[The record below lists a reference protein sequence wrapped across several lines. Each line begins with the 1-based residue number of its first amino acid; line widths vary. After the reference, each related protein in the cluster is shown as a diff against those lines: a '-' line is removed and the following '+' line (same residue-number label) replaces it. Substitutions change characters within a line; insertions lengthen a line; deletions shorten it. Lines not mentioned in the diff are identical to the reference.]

1 MHVRP
6 TTQWKKSRR
15 DNSIGPLRRAHPAS
29 GATWNVQVVR
39 GKMSTQCLWHACR
52 ALMVG
57 ILLMVIGASMATIGY
72 YSNDFAL
79 SDIKNHTTVRVKN
92 EQRGLH
98 LNNLSYTGP
107 IIMGV
112 GGELNRSPIYCCL
125 LFPSRVFFS
134 TVFHRECT
142 GNVFHSSEFPLA
154 STTHTDSF
162 EKHQARI
169 KKAKKFSLKY
179 HNFPYVHAL

>member
-1 MHVRP
+1 MGMHVVRGGS
-6 TTQWKKSRR
+6 QWKQQREE
-15 DNSIGPLRRAHPAS
+15 NTMGPLRRAHPAS

-57 ILLMVIGASMATIGY
+57 LLLMAIGASMATIGY

-79 SDIKNHTTVRVKN
+79 GEFRNNSTVRIKN

-98 LNNLSYTGP
+98 LNNLSYMGP

-112 GGELNRSPIYCCL
+112 GGLCDKYK
-125 LFPSRVFFS
+125 S
-134 TVFHRECT
+134 T
-142 GNVFHSSEFPLA
+142 
-154 STTHTDSF
+154 
-162 EKHQARI
+162 
-169 KKAKKFSLKY
+169 
-179 HNFPYVHAL
+179 